1 MNTFDKFGAQLAA
14 ALETQ
19 KAKAQDGLAELEAR
33 AGEEDGL
40 ETIEVVAWA
49 VGGAVAIGGLWMLVE
64 AWATGKLSGLG

>member
-1 MNTFDKFGAQLAA
+1 MNTFDKFGTQLAA

-49 VGGAVAIGGLWMLVE
+49 VAAAIGIGGLWALIQ
-64 AWATGKLSGLG
+64 AYASGKLSGLG